1 MCRKDV
7 SRQNRIRSLLRL
19 PTASFQILGIMCV
32 VFARSLFFL
41 RLVMPQLYRALQEPN
56 SQISYH
62 LRQHGQFHSMNCQKK
77 FTFMLIDLAER
88 SADVDVGRAHL
99 AGRRMRT
106 RRQTRRHALIPSDV
120 VLVPPVAVLPL
131 AVSARH
137 RRCAPVTLVIVVY
150 N

>member
-1 MCRKDV
+1 MQKR
-7 SRQNRIRSLLRL
+7 RQQAKQNSVTTQATHCFLSD
-19 PTASFQILGIMCV
+19 TWYHVCSVCQIPL
-32 VFARSLFFL
+32 FL